1 LKVYLPDTEESVTLW
16 VTVYH

>member
-1 LKVYLPDTEESVTLW
+1 VYLPDTEESVTLW

>member
-1 LKVYLPDTEESVTLW
+1 LKVYLPDTEESVTVW